1 MIKGSFS
8 HDAAPFMLT
17 KCIHCKTSFS
27 IHLLAHV
34 VVAAAVVVVV
44 VAVAATAVGGVPT
57 FDLYNPDK
65 KK

>member
-8 HDAAPFMLT
+8 HDAAQLMLT

-34 VVAAAVVVVV
+34 VVAAAVVVV
-44 VAVAATAVGGVPT
+44 AVAATAVGGVPT